1 MSKCKYCGSEMW
13 WHDPC
18 GISCLTTQL
27 NRSEKMCKILAH
39 ALGEIRLET
48 LLDGDLSDDSRHASL
63 EYIDAA
69 LKGEPL

>member
-1 MSKCKYCGSEMW
+1 MW
-13 WHDPC
+13 HTGEEC
-18 GISCLTTQL
+18 VRTRL

-39 ALGEIRLET
+39 ALDEIRLET